1 MATKSMAYDAPAY
14 QAVMPLGFSLT
25 GNAGATAK
33 FAAFTDTLVKSFT
46 VKATTAGTSAD
57 VVTAYKYSGTATT
70 THVLTTIGS
79 GVVTGTN
86 VVSTFTLAQGE
97 LLASSRAPT
106 LPPSTAWAL
115 SLPWCRVPPSPR
127 KEN

>member
-46 VKATTAGTSAD
+46 VKATTAGTSND

-86 VVSTFTLAQGE
+86 VVSTFTLAQGDAIGIVKGTDATAVYGVGVE
-97 LLASSRAPT
+97 LALVPGAT
-106 LPPSTAWAL
+106 VTA
-115 SLPWCRVPPSPR
+115 
-127 KEN
+127 

>member
-14 QAVMPLGFSLT
+14 QAVMPLGFNLT
-25 GNAGATAK
+25 GANGATAK

-86 VVSTFTLAQGE
+86 VVSTFTLAQGDAIGIVKGTDATAVYGVGVE
-97 LLASSRAPT
+97 LALVPGAT
-106 LPPSTAWAL
+106 VTA
-115 SLPWCRVPPSPR
+115 
-127 KEN
+127 

>member
-86 VVSTFTLAQGE
+86 VVSTFTLAQGDAIGIVKGTDATAVYGVGVE
-97 LLASSRAPT
+97 LALVPGAT
-106 LPPSTAWAL
+106 VTA
-115 SLPWCRVPPSPR
+115 
-127 KEN
+127 